1 MIGLWIAVG
10 CVIVATFLWGICA
23 GKKSEND
30 DADQMAAIEAW
41 QAKQVAKDARR
52 NSR

>member
-1 MIGLWIAVG
+1 MIWLWITLS
-10 CVIVATFLWGICA
+10 CLLVAAFLWGICA

-41 QAKQVAKDARR
+41 QAKKAAKDARR